1 MTDASAGPK
10 ISIQHSPIA
19 DLEHPFA
26 LSIAIPCVG
35 KLLIRLIAKGC
46 SKSAIGEC

>member
-1 MTDASAGPK
+1 MSAGPG
-10 ISIQHSPIA
+10 IAEALWTSNQHSPIA

-26 LSIAIPCVG
+26 FSDIAN
-35 KLLIRLIAKGC
+35 AQGC

>member
-1 MTDASAGPK
+1 MNWNPGD
-10 ISIQHSPIA
+10 ISNQHSPIA

-26 LSIAIPCVG
+26 FSDIAN
-35 KLLIRLIAKGC
+35 AQGC